1 LFSILDYERR
11 SKWNTSWKGVEIWVY
26 GLFDAAENSGD
37 TEAPISRLRE

>member
-1 LFSILDYERR
+1 MKE
-11 SKWNTSWKGVEIWVY
+11 GVNGY